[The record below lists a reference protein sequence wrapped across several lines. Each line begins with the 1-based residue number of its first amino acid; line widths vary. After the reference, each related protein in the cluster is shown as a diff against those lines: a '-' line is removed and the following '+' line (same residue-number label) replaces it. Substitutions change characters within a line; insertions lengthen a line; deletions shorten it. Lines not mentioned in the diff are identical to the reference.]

1 MAPEGNG
8 RGETVLHADVDSLAH
23 ATGTADGRHVGILSD
38 YSVQEW
44 QRRIDSTP
52 SPADDRH
59 FLKLGGKL
67 RSATA
72 SANTGGLQTRP
83 MGPNLDVT
91 VVDEATTDDLERALD
106 TALGDA
112 DGGVLAVEDPS
123 FLFTDESDA
132 GERLD
137 EFIELAT
144 QRCDTVHARVPNEP
158 RAITTL
164 ARRFD
169 FADDRCRR
177 WIAETGVTQLREDD
191 PTNFGYLRSNWREAR
206 RGLEAVDM
214 AYPQSKQIHEAI
226 PDPDTTPRTLGAAL
240 QAFVELGALGVWG
253 DTVAAN
259 RYDMTGYDPEMISAI
274 GRAVEEL
281 HEE

>member
-8 RGETVLHADVDSLAH
+8 RGETVLHADVGSLAR

-38 YSVQEW
+38 HSVQEW

-52 SPADDRH
+52 SPTDDRH

-67 RSATA
+67 RSTA
-72 SANTGGLQTRP
+72 AASSGGVQTRP

-91 VVDEATTDDLERALD
+91 VVEEATPDDLERALD
-106 TALGDA
+106 AALGDT
-112 DGGVLAVEDPS
+112 DDGVLAVEDPS
-123 FLFTDESDA
+123 FVFDDA
-132 GERLD
+132 DDPGERLD
-137 EFIELAT
+137 AFIEMAT
-144 QRCDTVHARVPNEP
+144 DRCATVHARVPNEP

-214 AYPQSKQIHEAI
+214 VYPQSKQIHDAI
-226 PDPDTTPRTLGAAL
+226 PNPDTTPRTLGAAL

-259 RYDMTGYDPEMISAI
+259 RYDMTGYDPEMVAAI

-281 HEE
+281 HEK